1 VTNLAKFTIEGTAS
15 SPGGYDATTGQTVH
29 FALEL
34 VAALVNRWELQV
46 YDPADPTAPLA
57 SYGAPLLSLVGTTT
71 GQRVQAATPG
81 AQITVVAPSGM
92 NSWIVRSIVNGGVGA
107 NGKANPDYVWERM
120 LVVRDGSGRR
130 KTMATE
136 ATQYGPE
143 GWARAVNDHLAAVPS
158 SVAGG
163 TELGQKLQWD
173 GAVYTPRRNWITPGI
188 DLTGAVDAAAAIN
201 SALSSRTGC
210 CVELPDGIIK
220 LNAPV
225 NIPQGCTLTGAP
237 RGGSIGHRVFAGVSN
252 VGTRIDVVHTGK
264 AFVPAQQSTLTNVTI
279 YYPNQQTNATPDAY
293 DWTVYL
299 DANAHQVTIENIS
312 AINPYNFI
320 RQGGNSA
327 SARIDNV
334 FGFPLRRGIVLNR
347 VPGTTRITN
356 VEFNPA
362 ADYASGATLKAWTAA
377 NGAAYVIDGAEE
389 FFFSGCFAYGYS
401 IGIWAV
407 DDDGDAFRGA
417 YGSWTGGGLDF
428 CHRGVIVDANNMLTA
443 RGFRMSNCGI
453 IGDGSGSI
461 ALLFNDSHV
470 PTGVDQRPA
479 IFMTN
484 VATWNSDFSVE
495 MAAGSYGILSWLG
508 GSAQVLAGPCFVRD
522 GSNSKF
528 ALNTIVTSSGAT
540 RLGGAGSG
548 GITDVN
554 AISL

>member
-1 VTNLAKFTIEGTAS
+1 MAQFQMQAVSSTDGQLKTWVAPTRDFAGAGFPGPGAALNIAVGKAIRDAVMVSTGNGTEVGQKVEWDGSIWVKRRGWIA
-15 SPGGYDATTGQTVH
+15 PAIDPTGVADATT
-29 FALEL
+29 EL
-34 VAALVNRWELQV
+34 NAR
-46 YDPADPTAPLA
+46 LA
-57 SYGAPLLSLVGTTT
+57 T
-71 GQRVQAATPG
+71 
-81 AQITVVAPSGM
+81 
-92 NSWIVRSIVNGGVGA
+92 
-107 NGKANPDYVWERM
+107 
-120 LVVRDGSGRR
+120 
-130 KTMATE
+130 
-136 ATQYGPE
+136 
-143 GWARAVNDHLAAVPS
+143 
-158 SVAGG
+158 
-163 TELGQKLQWD
+163 
-173 GAVYTPRRNWITPGI
+173 
-188 DLTGAVDAAAAIN
+188 
-201 SALSSRTGC
+201 RTGC

-220 LNAPV
+220 LNGPV

-237 RGGSIGHRVFAGVSN
+237 RGGSIGHRVFPSVSN
-252 VGTRIDVVHTGK
+252 VGTRFDITHTGK
-264 AFVPAQQSTLTNVTI
+264 AFIPAQQSSLLNATI
-279 YYPNQQTNATPDAY
+279 YYPNQQTNATPTAY

-299 DANAHQVTIENIS
+299 DANAHQVTIANIA
-312 AINPYNFI
+312 AINPYNFL

-334 FGFPLRRGIVLNR
+334 YGFPLRRGIVLNR

-461 ALLFNDSHV
+461 AFLFNDSHV

-479 IFMTN
+479 IFMSN
-484 VATWNSDFSVE
+484 VATWNSDFAVE
-495 MAAGSYGILSWLG
+495 MASGSYGILSWMG
-508 GSAQVLAGPCFVRD
+508 GSAQVLGGPCFVRD
-522 GSNSKF
+522 GANSKLL
-528 ALNTIVTSSGAT
+528 LNTVVSSSGST
-540 RLGGAGSG
+540 RLGGTGSG

-554 AISL
+554 AQSL